1 MWKESSLLGNVQPS
15 EQEQLQVGQDFEI
28 KVIKRKEIEKGTV
41 AKQTK
46 RQRAQREKMLAIKI
60 SR

>member
-1 MWKESSLLGNVQPS
+1 VQPS